1 MAGISDEVA
10 YAREVYAA
18 CLTVGF
24 SDEHVRSLKRLL
36 DEDGSEAAAGSSA
49 RSLPQDRVSEMVSLA
64 RAAQAASVEWAFR
77 RALR

>member
-1 MAGISDEVA
+1 MTDISDEVA

-36 DEDGSEAAAGSSA
+36 DEDGVEAGGSSTQA
-49 RSLPQDRVSEMVSLA
+49 LPQDRASEMVALA
-64 RAAQAASVEWAFR
+64 RAAQAASVEWACR
-77 RALR
+77 HAMR

>member
-36 DEDGSEAAAGSSA
+36 DEDGTEAAGSTP

-77 RALR
+77 RAMR